1 MPGSANTGRIRT
13 TMILFLYGS
22 DSFRSRSQMNKM
34 IAKFQADRD
43 PSRLNVVVPDIKK
56 DDPGKILEELH
67 VSPFLAEKRMVVLK
81 GVLAS
86 KEKKLQEM
94 LLEKLKSG
102 TVPDFTILL
111 IYEEVAEFGKVTNVV
126 KELFALLQKEKY
138 AQQFDILTGARLSQ
152 FIEEQTH
159 EKQGSIEP
167 KAVQYL
173 CQNSKDDIWLVETTI
188 DQLVAYADG
197 RTITL
202 EDVKKFIP
210 ERFDDNIFNLVDA
223 IVAGDGGRVFQQL
236 QEQYKKGE
244 DAMFVFSMLLRQFR
258 ILLQIRDMLDRNG
271 GMLPEGAGK
280 ELGLHPFVLK
290 KSLPSAKKFS
300 FPALKDIYSSLL
312 EFDRKMKT
320 GGGEAEVLL
329 DMFIAKLCVK

>member
-1 MPGSANTGRIRT
+1 
-13 TMILFLYGS
+13 MILFLYGS
-22 DSFRSRSQMNKM
+22 DSFRSRQQMNKM
-34 IAKFQADRD
+34 IAKFQTDRD
-43 PSRLNVVVPDIKK
+43 PSRLNVVIPDLKK
-56 DDPGKILEELH
+56 DGAEKILEELH
-67 VSPFLAEKRMVVLK
+67 VSPFLAEKRMVVLR

-94 LLEKLKSG
+94 LLEKIKSG
-102 TVPDFTILL
+102 TLPDFTILL
-111 IYEEVAEFGKVTNVV
+111 IYEEVAEFGKTTNVV

-138 AQQFDILTGARLSQ
+138 AQQFDILTGARLVQ
-152 FIEEQTH
+152 FIEEQVQ
-159 EKQGSIEP
+159 EKQGSID
-167 KAVQYL
+167 KRAVHYL
-173 CQNSKDDIWLVETTI
+173 CQNSKDDIWLIETTI

-197 RTITL
+197 RGITL

-223 IVAGDGGRVFQQL
+223 IVAGQGEKVFQQL

-244 DAMFVFSMLLRQFR
+244 DAMFVFSMLIRQFR
-258 ILLQIRDMLDRNG
+258 ILLLIRDIFDRNG
-271 GMLPEGAGK
+271 GMVSDGMAK

-300 FPALKDIYSSLL
+300 FAELKEIYSSLL
-312 EFDRKMKT
+312 ELDRKMKS